1 MSYQTEI
8 SRAKP
13 TCFLFLV
20 DHSSSMNEPV
30 MGTEGNPK
38 KSEFVAEA
46 LNRVLQSLVVS
57 ASKDLDI
64 RQYFQVGIIGYG
76 SEIQSILP
84 GSNQETHL
92 AWIDEVYQNPLRIE
106 DRIRQEIDMDGNA
119 LEITTKFPVWVE
131 PFARGHT
138 PMRQVFEIAYAV
150 LSQWVLDHP
159 DSYPP
164 TVINLTDGQSNDGR
178 VATAAENLRT
188 LSTTDGNVLVLTL
201 HTSSHPY
208 DQPVIFPSSVEEMPD
223 FSSRSMFE
231 MSSPL
236 PDNLRRAA
244 EEILGTELTNHA
256 RGIVYNSDI
265 AGIVQGLEIGTRPA
279 NLI

>member
-1 MSYQTEI
+1 MVYKAEI
-8 SRAKP
+8 SRINP

-20 DHSSSMNEPV
+20 DHSTSMNEPV

-64 RQYFQVGIIGYG
+64 RQYYQVGIIGYG
-76 SEIQSILP
+76 TEIQSILP
-84 GSNQETHL
+84 GANEETHL

-106 DRIRQEIDMDGNA
+106 DRIRQEIDSIG
-119 LEITTKFPVWVE
+119 EIVEISVKFPVWVE
-131 PFARGHT
+131 PYARGHT
-138 PMRQVFEIAYAV
+138 PMRQVFETAYDILA
-150 LSQWVLDHP
+150 QWVLDHP

-164 TVINLTDGQSNDGR
+164 TVINLTDGQSNDGK
-178 VATAAENLRT
+178 VTVAAEKLRSLKT
-188 LSTTDGNVLVLTL
+188 NDGNVLLLTL

-208 DQPVIFPSSVEEMPD
+208 DKPVIFPSSVEEMPD

-231 MSSPL
+231 MSSL
-236 PDNLRRAA
+236 LTENLRRAA
-244 EEILGTELTNHA
+244 EEVLESEINITS
-256 RGIVYNSDI
+256 RGIVYNADI

>member
-1 MSYQTEI
+1 MPYQAEI
-8 SRAKP
+8 SRANP

-20 DHSSSMNEPV
+20 DHSTSMNEPV

-64 RQYFQVGIIGYG
+64 RPYYQVGVIGYG
-76 SEIQSILP
+76 AEIRSILP
-84 GSNQETHL
+84 CADEDSHL
-92 AWIDEVYQNPLRIE
+92 AWINDVYQKPLRIE
-106 DRIRQEIDMDGNA
+106 ERTRQEMDGDGGFVDVNV
-119 LEITTKFPVWVE
+119 KFPVWVE

-138 PMRQVFEIAYAV
+138 PMRQVFEEAYRV
-150 LSQWVLDHP
+150 LSTWVEEHP

-164 TVINLTDGQSNDGR
+164 TVINLTDGQSNDGK
-178 VATAAENLRT
+178 VSTAAENLRS
-188 LSTTDGNVLVLTL
+188 LSTSDGNVLLITL

-208 DQPVIFPSSVEEMPD
+208 DQTVLYPHEIEQMPD
-223 FSSRSMFE
+223 FASRAMFS
-231 MSSPL
+231 MSSPM
-236 PDNLRRAA
+236 PENLRRAA
-244 EEILGTELTNHA
+244 EEILGIEVTPGS
-256 RGIVYNSDI
+256 RSIVYNADI

-279 NLI
+279 NLV

>member
-8 SRAKP
+8 SRVKP

-64 RQYFQVGIIGYG
+64 RQYYQVGIIGYG

-84 GSNQETHL
+84 AANEETHL

-106 DRIRQEIDMDGNA
+106 DRIRQETDAEGQTID
-119 LEITTKFPVWVE
+119 ITTKFPVWVE
-131 PFARGHT
+131 PFARGNT
-138 PMRQVFEIAYAV
+138 PMRQVFEVAYNV
-150 LSQWVLDHP
+150 LAQWVMDHP

-178 VATAAENLRT
+178 VAVAAENLRS

-201 HTSSHPY
+201 HTSSHPF
-208 DQPVIFPSSVEEMPD
+208 DQPVVFPSNVEEMPD

-236 PDNLRRAA
+236 PENLRRAA
-244 EEILGTELTNHA
+244 EEILGTELASSA

>member
-20 DHSSSMNEPV
+20 DHSSSMSEPV
-30 MGTEGNPK
+30 MGINGNPK

-64 RQYFQVGIIGYG
+64 RQYYQVGILGYG
-76 SEIQSILP
+76 GEIKSILP
-84 GSNQETHL
+84 AANEETHL

-106 DRIRQEIDMDGNA
+106 DRVRQETGPDGEMMDF
-119 LEITTKFPVWVE
+119 TTKFPVWVE
-131 PFARGHT
+131 PYARGHT
-138 PMRQVFEIAYAV
+138 PMRQVFEISYNILA
-150 LSQWVLDHP
+150 QWVVDHP

-178 VATAAENLRT
+178 VAAAAENLRS
-188 LSTTDGNVLVLTL
+188 LRTTDGNVLVLTL
-201 HTSSHPY
+201 HTSSHPF
-208 DQPVIFPSSVEEMPD
+208 DQPVVFPSSIEEMPD
-223 FSSRSMFE
+223 YSSRSMFE
-231 MSSPL
+231 MSSTL

-244 EEILGTELTNHA
+244 QEILGTELISNA

>member
-1 MSYQTEI
+1 MPYKAEI
-8 SRAKP
+8 SRANP

-64 RQYFQVGIIGYG
+64 RQYYQVGIIGYG
-76 SEIQSILP
+76 SEIQYILP
-84 GSNQETHL
+84 GADEATHL
-92 AWIDEVYQNPLRIE
+92 AWIDEVYQHPLRIE
-106 DRIRQEIDMDGNA
+106 DSIRQEPDGAGGTMD
-119 LEITTKFPVWVE
+119 ITVKFPVWVE
-131 PFARGHT
+131 PYARGNT
-138 PMRQVFEIAYAV
+138 PMRQVFETAYDI

-178 VATAAENLRT
+178 VAVAAENLRSLQT
-188 LSTTDGNVLVLTL
+188 NDGNVLVLTL
-201 HTSSHPY
+201 HTSSHPF
-208 DQPVIFPSSVEEMPD
+208 DQPVVFPSTVEDMPD

-236 PDNLRRAA
+236 PENLRRAA
-244 EEILGTELTNHA
+244 EEIIGTEMNKTV
-256 RGIVYNSDI
+256 RGIVYNADI
-265 AGIVQGLEIGTRPA
+265 AAIVQGLEIGTRPA
-279 NLI
+279 NLV

>member
-1 MSYQTEI
+1 MPYQAEI
-8 SRAKP
+8 SRANP

-20 DHSSSMNEPV
+20 DHSTSMNEPV

-57 ASKDLDI
+57 ASKDLEI
-64 RQYFQVGIIGYG
+64 RQYYQVGIIGYG

-84 GSNQETHL
+84 GVDEQTHL
-92 AWIDEVYQNPLRIE
+92 AWIDEVYQHPLRIE
-106 DRIRQEIDMDGNA
+106 DRIRREIDSAGEAVEMSV
-119 LEITTKFPVWVE
+119 KFPVWVE

-138 PMRQVFEIAYAV
+138 PMRQVFEDAYSI
-150 LSQWVLDHP
+150 LSQWVLNYP

-178 VATAAENLRT
+178 VTSAAENLRSLKT
-188 LSTTDGNVLVLTL
+188 NDGHVLLLTL
-201 HTSSHPY
+201 HTSSHSY
-208 DQPVIFPSSVEEMPD
+208 DQPVVFPSSVEEMPD
-223 FSSRSMFE
+223 FSSRTMFE
-231 MSSPL
+231 MSSQL
-236 PDNLRRAA
+236 PENLRRAA
-244 EEILGTELTNHA
+244 VEILGTEMNKNA
-256 RGIVYNSDI
+256 RGIVYNADI

-279 NLI
+279 NLV

>member
-1 MSYQTEI
+1 MAYQAEI
-8 SRAKP
+8 SRANP

-20 DHSSSMNEPV
+20 DHSTSMNEPV
-30 MGTEGNPK
+30 MGTEGNPR

-64 RQYFQVGIIGYG
+64 RPYYQVGVIGYG
-76 SEIQSILP
+76 SEIRSILP
-84 GSNQETHL
+84 GVDQETHL
-92 AWIDEVYQNPLRIE
+92 AWINDVYQNPIRIE
-106 DRIRQEIDMDGNA
+106 ERARKEPDENGELID
-119 LEITTKFPVWVE
+119 ITVKFPVWVE

-138 PMRQVFEIAYAV
+138 PMRQVFEEAYQI
-150 LSQWVLDHP
+150 LQRWVGEHP

-164 TVINLTDGQSNDGR
+164 TVINLTDGQSNDGK
-178 VATAAENLRT
+178 VSSAAENLCS
-188 LSTTDGNVLVLTL
+188 LSTNDGNVLLITL
-201 HTSSHPY
+201 HTSSNPY
-208 DQPVIFPSSVEEMPD
+208 DLPVYYPASVEEMPD
-223 FSSRSMFE
+223 FASRAMFN

-244 EEILGTELTNHA
+244 EEILGTEVVKGS

-265 AGIVQGLEIGTRPA
+265 SGIVQGLEIGTRPA
-279 NLI
+279 NLV